1 MPAEAIAQRA
11 SLGNLMDEVEA
22 LEKRVADSVQE
33 QFDFA
38 VYTYRWRPRGV
49 PDFPCIYNWLAPSPG
64 KRHTTATMRDTV
76 NLIANCGVRWSDE
89 VTEMGELEQLA
100 DQFRLVV
107 DQDFQHNTGLGG
119 LPHRTERPSMN
130 SAADRFND
138 VPVLVLQ
145 FPLMVELDRIIN

>member
-1 MPAEAIAQRA
+1 MTDAIAERA
-11 SLGNLMDEVEA
+11 SLGKIMDEVEA
-22 LEKRVADSVQE
+22 LEKRVADAVQE
-33 QFDFA
+33 QFGFA

-64 KRHTTATMRDTV
+64 KRQTTATMRDTL
-76 NLIANCGVRWSDE
+76 NLQANCGVRWSDE

-100 DQFRLVV
+100 DSFRLVV
-107 DQDFQHNTGLGG
+107 DQDLQHNTGLGG
-119 LPHRTERPSMN
+119 LPHRAERPSMN

-145 FPLMVELDRIIN
+145 FTLMVELDRIIN